1 MLILILLLMILGFF
15 IPNQI
20 IIINKFIAPNTCVL
34 MYFNIN
40 FQLLKC
46 AWYNFMWCSF
56 FLFLVNSQVVKNR
69 YPTSSMYFSYFII
82 KKSYIYSKPIQVIVV
97 YILVQLNIIFR
108 VIKHVCLDFMQC
120 CFWVGKKIILFY
132 CARPSQ
138 ERVKTIIT
146 FICPI
151 FGYINIKTV

>member
-20 IIINKFIAPNTCVL
+20 IIIKKFIAPNTCVL

-82 KKSYIYSKPIQVIVV
+82 FLKLYLFQTNIGHCCVYSGVV
-97 YILVQLNIIFR
+97 
-108 VIKHVCLDFMQC
+108 KHHFSGYQTCLFGFYAML
-120 CFWVGKKIILFY
+120 FLGGKKKLFY
-132 CARPSQ
+132 FIV
-138 ERVKTIIT
+138 RVPVRKELK
-146 FICPI
+146 P
-151 FGYINIKTV
+151 